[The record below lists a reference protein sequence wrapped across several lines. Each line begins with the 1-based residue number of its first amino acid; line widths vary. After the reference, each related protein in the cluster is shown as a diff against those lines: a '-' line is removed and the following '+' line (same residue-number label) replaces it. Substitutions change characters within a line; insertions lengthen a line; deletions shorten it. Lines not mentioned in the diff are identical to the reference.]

1 MISATVIELI
11 ETHAD
16 QLAIDVAKDL
26 ATNPRTPGLHAV
38 KHEDLE
44 QRVFRIY
51 HQLGQWIGEPGSPR
65 VKEEF
70 AEWGATR
77 FGQGIPLSQ
86 VVYAVIILKTHLRR
100 YIRDHGLLEA
110 AFPRVEADYILPMHL
125 HSLQELNEMVSA
137 FFDEAVY
144 YLAQGYERAA
154 VGASQR
160 S

>member
-1 MISATVIELI
+1 MISAHVIELI

-16 QLAIDVAKDL
+16 HLAIDVAKDL
-26 ATNPRTPGLHAV
+26 ATNPRTTGLHGV
-38 KHEDLE
+38 RHEELV

-51 HQLGQWIGEPGSPR
+51 HQLGQWIGEPGSPHVR
-65 VKEEF
+65 EEF

-100 YIRDHGLLEA
+100 YIHEHGLVDA

-125 HSLQELNEMVSA
+125 HSLQELNGMVSA

-154 VGASQR
+154 VSAGQR
-160 S
+160 T